1 MIFLVFIPCV
11 QSGFFSF
18 FLVLSCFSFLLQL
31 GHVHSSNHFRL
42 HPLQCAIH
50 GFAMFGRMTVSTV
63 STVSRLLGVFFLLFS
78 VEDPGYLLGELEI
91 Q

>member
-1 MIFLVFIPCV
+1 MFKVG
-11 QSGFFSF
+11 SSRSFSF
-18 FLVLSCFSFLLQL
+18 FLVFTLLQL

-63 STVSRLLGVFFLLFS
+63 GTVSRLLGVFFLLFS